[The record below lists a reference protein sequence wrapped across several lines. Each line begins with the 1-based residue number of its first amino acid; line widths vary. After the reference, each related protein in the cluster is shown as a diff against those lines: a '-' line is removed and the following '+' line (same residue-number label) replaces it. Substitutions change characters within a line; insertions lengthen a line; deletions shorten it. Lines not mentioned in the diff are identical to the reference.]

1 MRALIIT
8 TGSRGDIQPFI
19 ALARGLIRAG
29 HEPLLAAPRRFAPLA
44 HPHGVPFAAL
54 DDSVLELQ
62 GELAGKG
69 TRAALTAAGKLKP
82 LMRRWLDDL
91 ASLADTPTDIVV
103 YAPKTL
109 GAPSLAERMD
119 VPSLPALTIP
129 LFQPTTHFPV
139 PIAAARL
146 PRVLNRPSWR
156 LAGAVEAPW
165 RGLVSRWREDA
176 LGLAGSAP
184 SLTERIAANGVLNA
198 WSRHLLPAPTDWPAA
213 ARPLGFWPLA
223 AEPDW
228 RPPERLTQF
237 LDQGEPPVYIGFGS
251 AVGRHPEKLTGT
263 VLEALRL
270 TGRRVII
277 ATGWGALKASTED
290 KDVLFVDAVPHD
302 WLLPRTAM
310 AVHHGGVGTVAAAMR
325 AGIPQI
331 IKPFIGDQPFWAR
344 RVHALGIAPPPLGR
358 LTPERLAASIDRAAG
373 LADEA
378 RALQALVKAENGIT
392 AAVAAIEQAAE

>member
-8 TGSRGDIQPFI
+8 TGSRGDIQPFV
-19 ALARGLIRAG
+19 ALALGLIQAG

-44 HPHGVPFAAL
+44 HPYGVPFAAL
-54 DDSVLELQ
+54 DDSVFELQ
-62 GELAGKG
+62 DELAGKG
-69 TRAALTAAGKLKP
+69 TRAALTAAGRVKP

-91 ASLADTPTDIVV
+91 TSLADTPTDIVV

-109 GAPSLAERMD
+109 GAPSLAERVG

-129 LFQPTTHFPV
+129 LFQPTRHFPV
-139 PIAAARL
+139 PIVSARL
-146 PRVLNRPSWR
+146 PRALNRPSWR

-165 RGLVSRWREDA
+165 RGLLSRWREDA
-176 LGLAGSAP
+176 LGLPGSAP
-184 SLTERIAANGVLNA
+184 SLTGRIAANGVLNA
-198 WSRHLLPAPTDWPAA
+198 WSRHLLPAPPEWPAA
-213 ARPLGFWPLA
+213 ARPLGFWPLD

-228 RPPERLTQF
+228 QPSERLTRF

-251 AVGRHPEKLTGT
+251 AVGRHPEQLTET

-270 TGRRVII
+270 TERRGII
-277 ATGWGALKASTED
+277 ATGWGALSAFAED
-290 KDVLFVDAVPHD
+290 ENVLFVDAVPHD

-344 RVHALGIAPPPLGR
+344 RVHALGIAAPPLR
-358 LTPERLAASIDRAAG
+358 KLDPEGLADSIARAAG
-373 LADEA
+373 LTDRA
-378 RALQALVKAENGIT
+378 RALQALIKAENGVA
-392 AAVAAIEQAAE
+392 AAVAAIEQTAE